1 MGAPSLLVMLLV
13 MLAVFAAALVL
24 GQVSSIAGTMFSQ
37 RPLLLA
43 GLPMVLLL
51 GLFFLLN
58 RPLLLMV
65 ILLAR
70 AGLDPILDMTKLPIG
85 GGMGIGAIL
94 NGLILVLT
102 VSMVLEKG
110 PKRLKLAWFILPFVL
125 IMAVG
130 VARSPQ
136 TGEAFKA
143 MLSIVTCY
151 SAFVIGTYMSGS
163 KEKADNVI
171 KIILYSSF
179 LPSLMGLVMW
189 VTDFRFATSQSF
201 DGFEDAEAGRFSG
214 PFTHPNILAFYTL
227 VVMAATLYLWRTYRH
242 TNKLWVNMAAPV
254 YLLVLVLFMLLTKTR
269 SAWAAC
275 AMLFFL
281 YGVFFERRFLVYLG
295 VGLLCSLA
303 VPSVQ
308 ERVAD
313 ALQETSYLQYA
324 KLNSYAWRT
333 LLWEQALAW
342 LPPNKYLTG
351 MGFAS
356 FKHYSAE
363 FFEMGRGIG
372 VGAHNVYLEAF
383 FELGAVGLLAF
394 VLMLAY
400 PALRIA
406 LRVLRVYRMLGAM
419 AILVITLY
427 ALICYSD
434 NMQFYLVV
442 NLYFWLLVGA
452 VMSVQEQQVDEVLN
466 LHRG

>member
-13 MLAVFAAALVL
+13 MLAVFAAAFML
-24 GQVSSIAGTMFSQ
+24 GQVSSIVGTLFSE

-43 GLPMVLLL
+43 SLPMVLLL

-85 GGMGIGAIL
+85 GGMGIGAVL

-125 IMAVG
+125 IMALG
-130 VARSPQ
+130 VVRSPQ
-136 TGEAFKA
+136 AGEAFKA

-151 SAFVIGTYMSGS
+151 AAFVIGTYMSGS

-171 KIILYSSF
+171 KIVLYSSF
-179 LPSLMGLVMW
+179 FPTLLGLVMW
-189 VTDFRFATSQSF
+189 VTDFRFAAPQAL
-201 DGFEDAEAGRFSG
+201 DGMPGVEAGRFEG
-214 PFTHPNILAFYTL
+214 AFTHPNILAFYTL
-227 VVMAATLYLWRTYRH
+227 LVMAATLYLWRSRTH
-242 TNKLWVNMAAPV
+242 SNKVWVNLAAPI
-254 YLLVLVLFMLLTKTR
+254 YIMVLVFVLLLTKTR

-275 AMLFFL
+275 GMLFLL
-281 YGVFFERRFLVYLG
+281 YGGFFERRFLIYLLIG
-295 VGLLCSLA
+295 MLCSLV

-308 ERVAD
+308 ERLLDV
-313 ALQETSYLQYA
+313 LEGTSYLQYA

-342 LPPNKYLTG
+342 MPPESYLTG

-356 FKHYSAE
+356 FKHHSAE
-363 FFEMGRGIG
+363 FFEMSNGIG
-372 VGAHNVYLEAF
+372 VGAHNVYVEVF
-383 FELGAVGLLAF
+383 FELGAIGLLAF

-406 LRVLRVYRMLGAM
+406 TRVIRVHRLLGAM
-419 AILVITLY
+419 AVLILSLY
-427 ALICYSD
+427 ALVCYSD
-434 NMQFYLVV
+434 NMQYYLVV
-442 NLYFWLLVGA
+442 NLYFWLMVGA
-452 VMSVQEQQVDEVLN
+452 VFAVGMDDTQ
-466 LHRG
+466 RGGTRA